1 MRCQQGHKY
10 LHSVTFYMQMQGA
23 FIFFFLPLVFIL
35 TTIAVDVG
43 NAIPGPLF
51 AVLRFTSVMLLEL
64 NAPQFGLVFILRNA
78 THRKI
83 LVRRLKKLFLV
94 DRLRPKLRSNAQPA
108 LTWDSARKLSFEKYR
123 DQHVYKIISTITGVD
138 AIRIA
143 AFLELIEMLRYGLD
157 WDRDYFVEIVFR
169 LNSVLPII
177 SSLTI
182 YPANFY
188 LLVGGPAMNGQLRKA
203 YLVNLVAH
211 AICDFIFTTIVRAYG
226 FPPYGLFYAEGWL
239 RRAGFSKAVNM
250 GVLASGFVMVIT
262 AFYIL
267 MMRMHQLTIADST
280 SRWKLSRAAQL
291 AIYLCLAGICAI
303 NLAGF
308 VIFGTDVENYEEL
321 VQNPEL
327 AWLARRGGAVML
339 FGEPGKASRFRIGIM
354 VLCCMKVKT
363 KKIRNYILSHI
374 YDLVSPSAPVFHGSR
389 ATLPTQE

>member
-1 MRCQQGHKY
+1 MPAESDPPGRGDSRTRIARISPTPSDSVVKLQIRQLLVIMKAKFFS
-10 LHSVTFYMQMQGA
+10 HSAEQKIKAVGGTCV
-23 FIFFFLPLVFIL
+23 LVAKG
-35 TTIAVDVG
+35 TITCV
-43 NAIPGPLF
+43 
-51 AVLRFTSVMLLEL
+51 
-64 NAPQFGLVFILRNA
+64 
-78 THRKI
+78 
-83 LVRRLKKLFLV
+83 
-94 DRLRPKLRSNAQPA
+94 
-108 LTWDSARKLSFEKYR
+108 
-123 DQHVYKIISTITGVD
+123 HVYKIISTITGVD

-143 AFLELIEMLRYGLD
+143 AFLE
-157 WDRDYFVEIVFR
+157 
-169 LNSVLPII
+169 
-177 SSLTI
+177 
-182 YPANFY
+182 
-188 LLVGGPAMNGQLRKA
+188 
-203 YLVNLVAH
+203 VAH

-339 FGEPGKASRFRIGIM
+339 FGEPGKASRFRIEIIFFLISTILYLPLLLFFM
-354 VLCCMKVKT
+354 AHALLYLRKNEKKAMSTRTQVLTQRLFVTFHMQMQGAIIFFILPLGFFLTTSVIDVSEYIPATIFAALRFIGVMLLELNAPQFGLVFVLRNATHRQILIRRLLSLVDRFRPNIPKVT
-363 KKIRNYILSHI
+363 QPALTW
-374 YDLVSPSAPVFHGSR
+374 VSSEV
-389 ATLPTQE
+389 ATH